1 MICRT
6 YSDLEKCLG
15 ISAKA
20 LYFVS
25 NAPWKHY
32 HTVRIP
38 KNDKGDY
45 RELNVP
51 DEFLKTIQRRITDRL
66 LNDYPVSPHATAY
79 CSGGSTIVNAK
90 PHIHKNVL
98 LKLDIHHFFDN
109 ILYTTIKDKV
119 FPAEDYSEPIRVLLT
134 LLCIRKD
141 VLPQGAPSSPVISN
155 IIMRDFDDTV
165 GRWCDARSISY
176 TRYRDDM
183 TFSGDFDSREV
194 IDLVRKELR
203 KMGLFLNDKKTIRV
217 MRGQRQSVT
226 GIVVNEGMSVPS
238 AYRKKLRQEV
248 YYCRRFG
255 VEEHLKRTGNAET
268 PESYLPKLL
277 GRINYACA
285 VIPDD
290 RELKGEKRWVMQ
302 QMNIL
307 RSSAGTMPN

>member
-6 YSDLEKCLG
+6 YSELEKRLG

-20 LYFVS
+20 LYSVS

-32 HTVRIP
+32 HTVKIP

-51 DEFLKTIQRRITDRL
+51 DEFLKAIQRRIADRL
-66 LNDYPVSPHATAY
+66 LNDCPVSSHATAY
-79 CSGGSTIVNAK
+79 RSGGSTIANAK
-90 PHIHKNVL
+90 PHIYKNVL

-141 VLPQGAPSSPVISN
+141 VLPQGAPSSPAISN

-165 GRWCDARSISY
+165 GRWCDARGIAY
-176 TRYRDDM
+176 TRYCDDM

-226 GIVVNEGMSVPS
+226 GIVVNVGMSVPS

-248 YYCRRFG
+248 YYCRKFG
-255 VEEHLKRTGNAET
+255 VEEHLKRTRSTET
-268 PESYLPKLL
+268 EETYLPKLL

-285 VIPDD
+285 VMPDA
-290 RELKGEKRWVMQ
+290 RELKCEKQWVMQ
-302 QMNIL
+302 QMNML
-307 RSSAGTMPN
+307 KKSTGTMSS

>member
-1 MICRT
+1 M
-6 YSDLEKCLG
+6 
-15 ISAKA
+15 
-20 LYFVS
+20 
-25 NAPWKHY
+25 
-32 HTVRIP
+32 
-38 KNDKGDY
+38 
-45 RELNVP
+45 EL
-51 DEFLKTIQRRITDRL
+51 
-66 LNDYPVSPHATAY
+66 
-79 CSGGSTIVNAK
+79 
-90 PHIHKNVL
+90 
-98 LKLDIHHFFDN
+98 
-109 ILYTTIKDKV
+109 
-119 FPAEDYSEPIRVLLT
+119 
-134 LLCIRKD
+134 
-141 VLPQGAPSSPVISN
+141 
-155 IIMRDFDDTV
+155 
-165 GRWCDARSISY
+165 
-176 TRYRDDM
+176 M

-217 MRGQRQSVT
+217 MRGQRQTVT

-285 VIPDD
+285 VMPDD

-307 RSSAGTMPN
+307 RRSAGTMPN